1 MKYNNYSE
9 DEIIKLYH
17 HYKSANKVISKTG
30 IYKFKVYEI
39 LARNKDLSF
48 TNIEENLI
56 KEVEFLYKDNIAIN
70 NIAKQ
75 LNVSYGKIKLILAYL
90 GIDNR
95 KRTSKYKLNENYFEK
110 IDNEHKAYWL
120 GFLYADGCVGEK
132 RNRVELALQEQDY
145 NHILKFKKFLKSEH
159 KIGIK
164 IKNGIYK
171 SYRLGFNNAKI
182 KQDLIALG
190 CLPQKTKQLQFPTN
204 DQVPDYLLKHFIRGY
219 LDADGCIRKGT
230 TTYINI
236 ELLGYESILKPIVS
250 FFNLEGHIYRFK
262 HSDVKRF
269 IIGGSKAQEILDML
283 YKDATIYLDRKYKKY
298 LELSMG
304 RKA

>member
-1 MKYNNYSE
+1 MEEIKYPAWIKYAE
-9 DEIIKLYH
+9 DL
-17 HYKSANKVISKTG
+17 
-30 IYKFKVYEI
+30 
-39 LARNKDLSF
+39 
-48 TNIEENLI
+48 
-56 KEVEFLYKDNIAIN
+56 
-70 NIAKQ
+70 
-75 LNVSYGKIKLILAYL
+75 
-90 GIDNR
+90 
-95 KRTSKYKLNENYFEK
+95 YKLNYSFAKIGERLNINRKLVSYYLQKRGYIPNHKFMPKTRVIEKTQKKIDEKIFEK
-110 IDNEHKAYWL
+110 IDTEEKAYWL

-132 RNRVELALQEQDY
+132 RNRIELALQEQDY
-145 NHILKFKKFLKSEH
+145 DHIIKYKNFLKSEH

-171 SYRLGFNNAKI
+171 SYRLGFNNVKI

-204 DQVPDYLLKHFIRGY
+204 EQVPYNLVKHFIRGY

-236 ELLGYESILKPIVS
+236 ELLGYESMLKPIVA
-250 FFNLEGHIYRFK
+250 FFNLEGHIYRFN

-269 IIGGSKAQEILDML
+269 IIGGSKAQEILDIL

-298 LELSMG
+298 LELS
-304 RKA
+304 KK